1 MRLTSLFFT
10 TMVLTIRPPCFFQ
23 EAGDLLIRL
32 GGGNDRLIRRIS
44 LHVDGAT
51 ELAVD
56 LDCHVDFR
64 IPAHGL
70 VIDRPGETEQMPAKP

>member
-1 MRLTSLFFT
+1 MRLTSLFFN
-10 TMVLTIRPPCFFQ
+10 TMVLTIRLPCFFQ

-51 ELAVD
+51 ELPLTWTAMSISASR
-56 LDCHVDFR
+56 HM
-64 IPAHGL
+64 ASS
-70 VIDRPGETEQMPAKP
+70 